1 MKEYR
6 VTVSNSETRWYKL
19 GTNQLHREDGPAIE
33 RSDGT
38 KCWYLNGKLHCE
50 DGPAIEHSDGT
61 KFWYLNGKRHREDG
75 PAVEGSDGVKH
86 WYLNWERHREDGPA
100 IEYPDGT
107 KYWYLN
113 GEHLTKQ
120 DFLARTNSYDGKVV
134 EIDGKK
140 YQLKEVFT
148 TKK

>member
-6 VTVSNSETRWYKL
+6 VIVDDFGTRWYKL

-38 KCWYLNGKLHCE
+38 KHWYLNGKFHRE
-50 DGPAIEHSDGT
+50 DGPAIECSDGA
-61 KFWYLNGKRHREDG
+61 KFWCLNGK
-75 PAVEGSDGVKH
+75 
-86 WYLNWERHREDGPA
+86 YHREDGPA
-100 IEYPDGT
+100 IEYSDGD
-107 KYWYLN
+107 KSWYLN
-113 GEHLTKQ
+113 GKRLTEQ
-120 DFLARTNSYDGKVV
+120 DFLARTNSCDGKVV

-140 YQLKEVFT
+140 YQLKEVHA